1 MPLYEYS
8 CAECDKRF
16 EVLMR
21 EGVTPT
27 CPACQSQSV
36 EKQLSTF
43 AVRAM
48 SPKAAP
54 MPSGGPC
61 GGCQNPGACGFG
73 NN

>member
-1 MPLYEYS
+1 MPLYEYR
-8 CAECDKRF
+8 CTECGKPF

-21 EGVTPT
+21 EGVTPA

-73 NN
+73 SN